1 MKFDVVIIGG
11 GLAGLS
17 AGVELQKAG
26 LRCAAV
32 AEGLSLN
39 ECPREEFVRLGG
51 TLFPGDSVTEGHIED
66 GALKWVGTR
75 NLTGTRLEAC
85 NFILSTGKF
94 FSRGL
99 ISNMDEIVEPVFGC
113 DVEYDPNPENWTSSD
128 FFGAQPFEK
137 FGIVTDAKGRV
148 KIGGEVI
155 DNLYAAGEILA
166 GSPDVVSTAL
176 SAAGEIIGRNQICRK
191 KI

>member
-26 LRCAAV
+26 LRCAAI

-39 ECPREEFVRLGG
+39 DCPREEFIRLGG
-51 TLFPGDSVTEGHIED
+51 SLFPGDSVTGGHIEE
-66 GALKWVGTR
+66 GCLKWVETR
-75 NLTGTRLEAC
+75 NLSGTRLEAG

-99 ISNMDEIVEPVFGC
+99 ISNMDGIVEPVFGC
-113 DVEYDPNPENWTSSD
+113 DVEYDSNLANWTSAD
-128 FFGAQPFEK
+128 FFSEQPFEK

-148 KIGGEVI
+148 KIGGEVVG
-155 DNLYAAGEILA
+155 NLYAAGEILA
-166 GSPDVVSTAL
+166 GNPDIVSTAL
-176 SAAGEIIGRNQICRK
+176 SAAKEIIGRK
-191 KI
+191 